1 MEFLVGYTG
10 FVGSN
15 LAASHSFDG
24 LYNSKNIELA
34 YGKRPDL
41 LVYAGV
47 RAEMFLANHD
57 PEADLANLR
66 QAADNIARIAPK
78 RLVLISTISVY
89 NAPKGADE
97 DTPIDRTKLS
107 AYGANRR
114 WLEEWAEAHVPDRLI
129 VRLPALY
136 GRNLKKNFLY
146 DYIHYIPPMLTAA
159 KRAELGAAEPLIAES
174 YLPQGNGFYKC
185 RPVEGMK
192 REALKAAF
200 KRTGFSAL
208 NFTDSRSRYQF
219 YDLSH
224 LWKHISRGLEMGLVR
239 LNLATQPVSAGE
251 VYQYLTGEKFFNEL
265 DKPVFDYDF
274 RTKHAAA
281 FGGADGYLE
290 DRAQVLEGIRAFTAA
305 QMEERW
311 SGR

>member
-15 LAASHSFDG
+15 LAASHPFDG
-24 LYNSKNIELA
+24 LYNSKNIEQA
-34 YGKRPDL
+34 YGRQPDL

-57 PEADLANLR
+57 PEADLSNLR

-89 NAPKGADE
+89 DAPKGADE
-97 DTPIDRTKLS
+97 DTPIDRTRLS

-114 WLEEWAEAHVPDRLI
+114 WLEEWVEAHMPDHLI

-136 GRNLKKNFLY
+136 GRGLKKNFLY
-146 DYIHYIPPMLTAA
+146 DYIHFIPSMLTAA
-159 KRAELGAAEPLIAES
+159 KWAELGAAEPLIAEN
-174 YLPQGNGFYKC
+174 YLPQGSGFYQC
-185 RPVEGMK
+185 RPVEGPE

-200 KRTGFSAL
+200 RRTGFSAL

-219 YDLSH
+219 YDLSG
-224 LWKHISRGLEMGLVR
+224 LWRDVSRGLELGLTK
-239 LNLATQPVSAGE
+239 LNLATQPLSAGE
-251 VYQYLTGEKFFNEL
+251 VYQYLTGEPFVNEL
-265 DKPVFDYDF
+265 DKPPFDYDF
-274 RTKHAAA
+274 RTRHAAA
-281 FGGADGYLE
+281 LGGGGGYLK
-290 DRAQVLEGIRAFTAA
+290 DRDQVLEGIRRFVDQEAE
-305 QMEERW
+305 QW
-311 SGR
+311 

>member
-15 LAASHSFDG
+15 LAAGHSFDG
-24 LYNSKNIELA
+24 LYNSKNIAQA

-78 RLVLISTISVY
+78 RLALISTISVY
-89 NAPKGADE
+89 DAPRGADE
-97 DTPIDRTKLS
+97 DTPIDRTKLTP
-107 AYGANRR
+107 YGANRR
-114 WLEEWAEAHVPDRLI
+114 WLEEWVEAHVPDHLI

-136 GRNLKKNFLY
+136 GRGLKKNFLY
-146 DYIHYIPPMLTAA
+146 DYIHYLPPMLTAA

-185 RPVEGMK
+185 RPVEGAE
-192 REALKAAF
+192 RAALKAAF
-200 KRTGFSAL
+200 RRTGFSAL

-219 YDLSH
+219 YGLSG
-224 LWKHISRGLEMGLVR
+224 LWEDVSRGLELGLTK

-251 VYQYLTGEKFFNEL
+251 VYRYLTGEAFVNEL
-265 DKPVFDYDF
+265 DKPPFDYDF

-281 FGGADGYLE
+281 LGGADGYLQ
-290 DRAQVLEGIRAFTAA
+290 DRDQVLAGIRSFV
-305 QMEERW
+305 EREAEKQ
-311 SGR
+311 

>member
-24 LYNSKNIELA
+24 YYNSKNIEQA
-34 YGKRPDL
+34 YGKEPDL

-57 PEADLANLR
+57 PAADLANLK

-78 RLVLISTISVY
+78 RLVLVSTISVY
-89 NAPKGADE
+89 DEPKGADE
-97 DTPIDRTKLS
+97 DSPIDRNRLT

-114 WLEEWAEAHVPDRLI
+114 WLEEWVEEHIPGHLI

-159 KRAELGAAEPLIAES
+159 KREELGAREPLISEC
-174 YLPQGNGFYKC
+174 YLPQDNGFYRC
-185 RPVEGMK
+185 RPVEGEE

-200 KRTGFSAL
+200 RRTGFSAL

-219 YDLSH
+219 YSLSN
-224 LWKHISRGLEMGLVR
+224 LWVHISRGLELGLDK
-239 LNLATQPVSAGE
+239 LNLATQPVSVAE
-251 VYQYLTGEKFFNEL
+251 VYRALCGGTFVNEL
-265 DKPVFDYDF
+265 NKPPFDYDF

-281 FGGADGYLE
+281 FGGAEGYLE
-290 DRAQVLEGIRAFTAA
+290 DREQVLAGIRAFVAA
-305 QMEERW
+305 QEQA
-311 SGR
+311 G

>member
-1 MEFLVGYTG
+1 MEYLVGYTG

-15 LAASHSFDG
+15 LAASHTFDG
-24 LYNSKNIELA
+24 QFNSRNIQQA
-34 YGKRPDL
+34 FGGRPDL

-66 QAADNIARIAPK
+66 QAADNIARIAP
-78 RLVLISTISVY
+78 RQLVLISSISVY
-89 NAPKGADE
+89 DEPKGADE
-97 DTPIDRTKLS
+97 DTPIHPERLT

-114 WLEEWAEAHVPDRLI
+114 WLEQWVEEQVPGHLI

-146 DYIHYIPPMLTAA
+146 DYLHFLPPMLTQA
-159 KRAELGAAEPLIAES
+159 KREELGGQEPLILDC
-174 YLPQGNGFYKC
+174 YQPLGNGFYKC
-185 RPVEGMK
+185 RELEGPD

-200 KRTGFSAL
+200 RRVGFSAL

-219 YDLSH
+219 YH
-224 LWKHISRGLEMGLVR
+224 LAKLWGHICRGLELGLDK

-251 VYQYLTGEKFFNEL
+251 VYHALCGGEFVNHL
-265 DKPVFDYDF
+265 DKPPFDYDF

-281 FGGADGYLE
+281 FGGQQGYLE
-290 DRAQVLEGIRAFTAA
+290 DREQVLAGIRAFVAR
-305 QMEERW
+305 EE
-311 SGR
+311 GQE